1 MKYNALSYLQSRLD
15 HLQNPVNLSEF
26 LFDMEEYYTTTA
38 SERAFY
44 PCKQNYI
51 TMCAENWKAEIEQVT
66 NKLTHL
72 TQ

>member
-1 MKYNALSYLQSRLD
+1 MKYDAISYLQSRLD

-26 LFDMEEYYTTTA
+26 LFDLSDYYDTTP

-44 PCKQNYI
+44 NCKQDYLH
-51 TMCAENWKAEIEQVT
+51 MCAQNWQQEIKQVT
-66 NKLTHL
+66 AKLNHL